1 MNLGALRSH
10 FKSLLNR
17 SDITDALANTF
28 IDQGISRIQ
37 RSLRIPTMEKQ
48 AQYPI
53 SASTSKLTVPND
65 FLEIIDFYYD
75 NMMLTRMPMNRMQRL
90 KDDVRTGSPLYFS
103 REGGD
108 FLLHPIPTSGTVY
121 INYYAQFPTMSL
133 DSDENTLAKIGS
145 DLIIYSAL
153 TYASD
158 YYLDERAG
166 LFAEKYQAF
175 MYEIQLQA
183 DEAET
188 SGTIQSIRPAYQ
200 YHVE

>member
-37 RSLRIPTMEKQ
+37 RSLRIPSMEKQ
-48 AQYPI
+48 VQYSI
-53 SASTSKLTVPND
+53 TASTSKLTVPND
-65 FLEIIDFYYD
+65 FIEIIDFYYD

-90 KDDVRTGSPLYFS
+90 KHDPRSGSPVYFS
-103 REGGD
+103 REGSS
-108 FLLHPIPTSGTVY
+108 FLLHPIPSSGTVY
-121 INYYAQFPTMSL
+121 INYYAQFSAMSA
-133 DSDENTLAKIGS
+133 DSDENSLAKIAS

-153 TYASD
+153 TYAAD
-158 YYLDERAG
+158 YYLDERAS
-166 LFAEKYQAF
+166 LFGEKYSAF

-183 DEAET
+183 DEAES